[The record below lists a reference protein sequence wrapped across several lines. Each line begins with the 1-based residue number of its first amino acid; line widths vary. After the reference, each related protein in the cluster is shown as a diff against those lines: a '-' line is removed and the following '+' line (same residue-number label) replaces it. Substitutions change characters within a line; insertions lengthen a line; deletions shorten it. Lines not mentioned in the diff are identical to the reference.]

1 MKCLTSRKYTLKTLS
16 MSPMPSTN
24 TLWITT
30 STRSIG
36 IHGRIMLPNSK
47 RMTQRTESS
56 TSMVTSNAPMVE
68 ITSTSRGKYTFRIR
82 LLFESSESSEP
93 FMAFDR

>member
-24 TLWITT
+24 TVWIAT

-36 IHGRIMLPNSK
+36 IHGRIMLPNSS
-47 RMTQRTESS
+47 RMTQRTPSS
-56 TSMVTSNAPMVE
+56 TKKVTSNAPTVE
-68 ITSTSRGKYTFRIR
+68 TTSTSRGK
-82 LLFESSESSEP
+82 
-93 FMAFDR
+93 